1 MDLFV
6 SIKYQ
11 KIITENFI
19 LGGMEEIPGEQHAK
33 GYLGKNKHFCFHY
46 ILAPENQISKIV
58 LSTPNITPLIMG
70 VDTSILKIWWSGAK
84 V

>member
-33 GYLGKNKHFCFHY
+33 GCLGKNKHFRFHY
-46 ILAPENQISKIV
+46 IWAPENQISKIV
-58 LSTPNITPLIMG
+58 LSTPHIRG